1 MHSIASRLPKPL
13 KNFLFALKKRVD
25 ASIVV
30 DRTFLAAQYL
40 RGNGIEIGALH
51 VPLRLPAN
59 AHTKYV
65 DRMATADLRQ
75 HYPELA
81 SFDLVK
87 VDIVCNGELL
97 TEIGDA
103 SQDFCIAN
111 HFLEHAQNPLQ
122 TLQTLFRVLRPGGVL
137 FMALPDKRF
146 TFDADRPVTSVEHI
160 VQDYEQ
166 GPAWSKQTHFEE
178 WVRLV
183 EKVAPEDVAQRT
195 AHLLAEDYSI
205 HFHVWTQAEMIAVLR
220 AAQQHAGLQ
229 FDIELLLKHGGEC
242 IFILRKTD
250 AIKAPP
256 QTHP

>member
-1 MHSIASRLPKPL
+1 MHPLASRLPAPL
-13 KNFLFALKKRVD
+13 KNLLFALKKRVD

-59 AHTKYV
+59 AHAKYV
-65 DRMATADLRQ
+65 DRMTTPDLRQ

-81 SFDLVK
+81 SFNLVE

-97 TEIGDA
+97 TKIGDA

-122 TLQTLFRVLRPGGVL
+122 TLQTLFRVLKPGGVL

-146 TFDADRPVTSVEHI
+146 TFDADRPVTSIEHI

-166 GPAWSKQTHFEE
+166 GPAWSMQAHFEE
-178 WVRLV
+178 WVRLT
-183 EKVAPEDVAQRT
+183 EKAAPESVVQRT
-195 AHLLAEDYSI
+195 AKLLAEDYSI
-205 HFHVWTQAEMIAVLR
+205 HFHVWTQTEMMAVLR
-220 AAQQHAGLQ
+220 AAQQHADLQ
-229 FDIELLLKHGGEC
+229 FDIELFLKHGGEC
-242 IFILRKTD
+242 IFILRKTG
-250 AIKAPP
+250 ASKAGP
-256 QTHP
+256 QTQP